1 MSVDLPRGW
10 TIAKIGEITDYV
22 QRGKGPRY
30 SEKNEFPVINQ
41 KAIRW
46 YGIEEEHLKYVHEE
60 LWDTYAED
68 RFIKSGDI
76 LWNSTGTGTIGRA
89 CLLNDIEAAKAKVVD
104 SHVTIVRVG
113 KNIDPRY
120 LFNWIRSPI
129 VQLSIDSLSTG
140 TTNQVELSK
149 SKILES
155 ELPLAPLNEQIRISD
170 KLDILLKKVDAA
182 QFRLDKIPSIL
193 KRFRQ
198 SVLAAAT
205 SRELTKDGAFFDG
218 KYYKNLEQQ
227 ITKSKKTSKLK
238 PTVDEI
244 GGVLNAFESPDWGSW
259 RFFALEQLVDPI
271 RGIPYG
277 IVQTGDAQQVGVP
290 TVRCGDVRPLSIR
303 IEKLKKVSTEIESKY
318 VRTRL
323 VGGEVLLAIRGTVG
337 NASVVT
343 DELSSLNA
351 NISRE
356 VAMIPV
362 RDNINSKFIALL
374 LQSPGGF
381 KCLAENVRG
390 VAQKGIN
397 LSDVRRFVVP
407 LPTLEEQTEIV
418 RRVESLFALA
428 DVAEKQYTEAKT
440 RIDRLSQSL
449 LAKAFRG
456 ELVTQDPSDEPAVKL
471 LNKIKAERERKTAN
485 EPIKKVITRRNSKNK
500 QSKAAYMKLIDAP
513 ENYLLDMLLKLGGEA
528 HPKVLWSKTDFTID
542 DFYAKLKQEM
552 QAGNIIDDNVS
563 SDPTLRKLILGKSTA

>member
-1 MSVDLPRGW
+1 MSVNLPSGW
-10 TIAKIGEITDYV
+10 TLAKIGEITEYV
-22 QRGKGPRY
+22 QRGKGPKY

-41 KAIRW
+41 KSIRW
-46 YGIEEEHLKYVHEE
+46 HGIEEEHLKYVQEK
-60 LWDTYAED
+60 LWVTYSKD
-68 RFIKSGDI
+68 RFIRPGDI

-113 KNIDPRY
+113 NTIDPRY
-120 LFNWIRSPI
+120 LFSWIKSPA
-129 VQLSIDSLSTG
+129 VQLNIDSLSTG

-155 ELPLAPLNEQIRISD
+155 EIPLAPLNEQVRISE
-170 KLDILLKKVDAA
+170 KLDILLKKVDAIQA
-182 QFRLDKIPSIL
+182 RLEKIPYIL

-205 SRELTKDGAFFDG
+205 SRELTKDLDFSDES
-218 KYYKNLEQQ
+218 YYKNIEQG
-227 ITKSKKTSKLK
+227 ILKSKKIIKSAST
-238 PTVDEI
+238 DEI
-244 GGVLNAFESPDWGSW
+244 SCALNAFNNPDWGSW
-259 RFFALEQLVDPI
+259 KFFALEQLVDPL

-277 IVQTGDAQQVGVP
+277 IVQTGDAQQEGVP

-303 IEKLKKVSTEIESKY
+303 TETLKRVTTEIESKY

-323 VGGEVLLAIRGTVG
+323 LGKEVLLAIRGTVG
-337 NASVVT
+337 NASAVT
-343 DELSSLNA
+343 EELSSLNA

-362 RDNINSKFIALL
+362 RDDISPQFIAIL

-397 LSDVRRFVVP
+397 LSDVRRFTVP
-407 LPTLEEQTEIV
+407 LPTLDEQAEIV
-418 RRVESLFALA
+418 RRVESLLTLA
-428 DVAEKQYTEAKT
+428 DVAEKQYTESKKM
-440 RIDRLSQSL
+440 IDRLSQSL

-456 ELVTQDPSDEPAVKL
+456 ELVTQDPSDEPAVEL
-471 LNKIKAERERKTAN
+471 IRRINSERVKSSAIEPTKKPNTRVSIRKSSS
-485 EPIKKVITRRNSKNK
+485 KVT
-500 QSKAAYMKLIDAP
+500 YMKMIDAP
-513 ENYLLDMLLKLGGEA
+513 HNYLLNLLSQLGGEA
-528 HPKVLWSKTDFTID
+528 HPNVLWSKTDFTID

-552 QAGNIIDDNVS
+552 QAGHIIDDNVS
-563 SDPTLRKLILGKSTA
+563 SDPALRKLKLGKPTA